1 MVHSTWICRFYV
13 DSSKPTPPM
22 FHTANIAN
30 EDSMILGSNLLMGTR
45 KVSWELTLRFLGFTP
60 IFGPCEF
67 SEHAEPLN
75 KSKTCQNG
83 LYISQTLTWSLSL
96 QLIIFWN
103 HSCRTKNHHV
113 LARNEVVRG
122 LDPCRTLWHLNPHCR
137 RNVSRNWMTE
147 NMQESPCK

>member
-1 MVHSTWICRFYV
+1 
-13 DSSKPTPPM
+13 M

-83 LYISQTLTWSLSL
+83 L
-96 QLIIFWN
+96 
-103 HSCRTKNHHV
+103 
-113 LARNEVVRG
+113 
-122 LDPCRTLWHLNPHCR
+122 
-137 RNVSRNWMTE
+137 
-147 NMQESPCK
+147 